1 MIFMEKEFQ
10 KSVFYRALMT
20 AVFVGIFTTIL
31 TLFYDLLF
39 VKVIKFPLSVIIN
52 VASLIFFVNILF
64 LVIGFIYYG
73 FLRLFR
79 KGDLVFVIASVL
91 LTIVLVIAAEGV
103 HRTDDP
109 TVNSEF
115 RNLLAGIIILI
126 GIATAVIPLLFHSKK
141 FEEYVL

>member
-1 MIFMEKEFQ
+1 MEKEFQ